1 VRASIRAIAAG
12 GEGVGRLEDGCTV
25 FVHRT
30 APGDEADVELTHRA
44 RRWARGRLVR
54 LLRPGEGRREAPCP
68 FYADCGGCTL
78 QHLAEEAQRAA
89 RAAIVA
95 EALTRLGGVALA
107 APPDVIPSP
116 RPWRYRNR
124 MSFLARRAGGGAV
137 LAGLHALGEPYR
149 LVEVDER
156 CLLPE
161 EPVAAAWGRLRR
173 ALTADAALLPPGEEV
188 RLSVRGTA
196 AGEVLLLVEGGPAW
210 WDASPLGRASGPWA
224 GVWQRGGEGRVRRL
238 EGGEVEDDLAAETVA
253 VAADAFLQVNR
264 GAAARL
270 YEEVARQVGEV
281 RGQRVVDAY
290 AGVGVLAR
298 RLARAGA
305 RVTAIEANPRAAAQA
320 RRAGGFEVL
329 TGAAERHLPR
339 ALPAEVVILNP
350 PRSGCTPAVLE
361 ALRRRPPRRVVYVSC
376 DPATLARDLRRLG
389 EAFTVQGVACVDL
402 FPQTAHVET
411 VATLRAT
418 SPMARRSSAPLP
430 PHPPAPAP
438 GRPFSGQ

>member
-1 VRASIRAIAAG
+1 M
-12 GEGVGRLEDGCTV
+12 GRLEDGCTV

-78 QHLAEEAQRAA
+78 QHLTEAAQRAA
-89 RAAIVA
+89 KAAIVA
-95 EALTRLGGVALA
+95 EALARLGGLPLA
-107 APPDVIPSP
+107 APPEVVPSP
-116 RPWRYRNR
+116 RSGRYRNR
-124 MSFLARRAGGGAV
+124 MSYLARRPGGGAV
-137 LAGLHALGEPYR
+137 LAGLHALGEPHR

-161 EPVAAAWGRLRR
+161 EPVATAWGRLRR
-173 ALTADAALLPPGEEV
+173 ALAADSALLPPGGEV

-196 AGEVLLLVEGGPAW
+196 AGEVLLLVEGGPTG

-224 GVWQRGGEGRVRRL
+224 GVWQRGGDGRLRRL
-238 EGGEVEDDLAAETVA
+238 EGGEVEDDLAGETVA

-270 YEEVARQVGEV
+270 YDEVERQVGEV
-281 RGQRVVDAY
+281 QGRRVVDAY

-305 RVTAIEANPRAAAQA
+305 LATAIEANPRAAAQA

-339 ALPAEVVILNP
+339 VLPAEVVLLNP
-350 PRSGCTPAVLE
+350 PRSGCAPAVLE

-389 EAFTVQGVACVDL
+389 EAFTLQAVACVDL

-411 VATLRAT
+411 VGCLV
-418 SPMARRSSAPLP
+418 
-430 PHPPAPAP
+430 
-438 GRPFSGQ
+438 